1 MRDSERGFTL
11 VEVLVAVVIL
21 SVGLLAVAAGSA
33 LVFRMLG
40 QGKRTT
46 RVSAV
51 MVQQMETLR
60 RQANATDPRCTGLAA
75 GTATPLP
82 GYTST
87 WTVTTVGNTRQIR
100 LIVQYPT
107 TGGTDADT
115 LFGVLECY

>member
-1 MRDSERGFTL
+1 MSNSERGFTL

-21 SVGLLAVAAGSA
+21 SIGLLAVAAGSA

-40 QGKRTT
+40 QGKRTS

-60 RQANATDPRCTGLAA
+60 RQANSTNPRCTSLAA

-87 WTVTTVGNTRQIR
+87 WTITTVGNTRQIR

-115 LFGVLECY
+115 LRGVLECY

>member
-1 MRDSERGFTL
+1 MSHSERGFTL

-21 SVGLLAVAAGSA
+21 SIGLLAVAAGSG

-40 QGKRTT
+40 QGKRTS

-60 RQANATDPRCTGLAA
+60 RQANSTNPRCTALAN

-82 GYTST
+82 GYTTT
-87 WTVTTVGNTRQIR
+87 WTLTTVGNTQQVQ

-107 TGGTDADT
+107 TGGNDVDT
-115 LFGVLECY
+115 LRTILECF

>member
-1 MRDSERGFTL
+1 MNNSERGFTL
-11 VEVLVAVVIL
+11 IEVLIAVVIL
-21 SVGLLAVAAGSA
+21 SIGLLSVAAGSG
-33 LVFRMLG
+33 LVFKMLG

-60 RQANATDPRCTGLAA
+60 RQANSTNPRCTSLAA

-87 WTVTTVGNTRQIR
+87 WTITTVGTTRQIR

-107 TGGTDADT
+107 SHGTDVDT
-115 LFGVLECY
+115 LRGVLECF

>member
-1 MRDSERGFTL
+1 LSQSERGFTL

-21 SVGLLAVAAGSA
+21 SIGLLAVAAGSA

-60 RQANATDPRCTGLAA
+60 RQANSTNPRCTSLAN

-82 GYTST
+82 GYTTT
-87 WTVTTVGNTRQIR
+87 WTLTTVGNTRQVR

-107 TGGTDADT
+107 TGGNDVDT
-115 LFGVLECY
+115 LRGILECY

>member
-1 MRDSERGFTL
+1 MSHSERGFTL
-11 VEVLVAVVIL
+11 VEVMIAVVIL
-21 SVGLLAVAAGSA
+21 SIGLLAVASGSA
-33 LVFRMLG
+33 LTFRMLG

-46 RVSAV
+46 RVSTV

-60 RQANATDPRCTGLAA
+60 RQANATNPRCTGLAA

-87 WTVTTVGNTRQIR
+87 WTITTVGTTRQIQ

-107 TGGTDADT
+107 TRGTDVDT
-115 LFGVLECY
+115 LRAVLECF